1 MRRERRMV
9 SLWKRLRD
17 EVAAGGEVVVDVVE
31 GEEDGDG
38 VLLQVVEAVVVEG

>member
-9 SLWKRLRD
+9 SLWKKLWA
-17 EVAAGGEVVVDVVE
+17 EVGAEGEVVVDVVD

-38 VLLQVVEAVVVEG
+38 ALLQVVVAEEG